1 MKESILYVTH
11 KVRGTFDKKKRNA
24 MVFIRLFLMLLRK
37 ISYKEN
43 GIMKVKF
50 GDILDIIS
58 RYSQFTLIAISVF
71 PLILPIPY
79 PPGMPTMLS
88 IPVFIFIINA
98 LIGKKIIKI
107 PHKIRNFSFN
117 IDSFKTLVVKSK
129 IIVTILAKI
138 SKGGRAKFLVD
149 PQMTKVHAFFML
161 LMCILILL
169 PFPGTNYLPS
179 ISIFVISLGV
189 VLTDGILVSIG
200 YFIGIAGVV
209 LVIMIFIFGKALL
222 AIFIKFAKY
231 LLY

>member
-1 MKESILYVTH
+1 
-11 KVRGTFDKKKRNA
+11 
-24 MVFIRLFLMLLRK
+24 MVFVRLFLIILRK

-43 GIMKVKF
+43 GVLKVKF
-50 GDILDIIS
+50 GDILDIVS
-58 RYSQFTLIAISVF
+58 KYSQFTLIAIAVF

-88 IPVFIFIINA
+88 IPVFIFILNA
-98 LIGKKIIKI
+98 LIGRRIIKI
-107 PHKIRNFSFN
+107 PEKVRKFSFK
-117 IDSFKTLVVKSK
+117 IDSLKTIVVKSG

-138 SKGGRAKFLVD
+138 SRGGRVRFLVD
-149 PQMTKVHAFFML
+149 PQMTKFHAFFML
-161 LMCILILL
+161 IMCTLILI

-189 VLTDGILVSIG
+189 VLTDGILVGIG
-200 YFIGIAGVV
+200 YFIGISGII
-209 LVIMIFIFGKALL
+209 LVTMIFFFGKVLI